1 MPRRRIL
8 LALATVAWLGVIGVI
23 TLTPSPTPPNDVGFI
38 RDLIAW
44 IGSTPLTAWFSYDV
58 AEFTANVLMFVPL
71 GALLVAQLGRRR
83 WWLAGV
89 LALLLSCCIETA
101 QALWLPSRYPD
112 VRDLISNGSGGFIG
126 AALVLL
132 GTRLL
137 DARVRATTR
146 TETADAR

>member
-1 MPRRRIL
+1 MPRRRIV
-8 LALATVAWLGVIGVI
+8 LALATAVWLAVIGVI

-38 RDLIAW
+38 RGLIAW
-44 IGSTPLTAWFSYDV
+44 IGSTPLTAWFTYDV

-71 GALLVAQLGRRR
+71 GALLAAQFGWRR

-89 LALLLSCCIETA
+89 LALLLSCCIEAA
-101 QALWLPSRYPD
+101 QALWLPSRFAD

-132 GTRLL
+132 G
-137 DARVRATTR
+137 ARMRATNR